1 MEITKAKFVRTLC
14 DNPHFFFGVYHA
26 RVNVFFDKYSK
37 IDSKEI
43 RDSLKYC
50 PPRIVK
56 SASNYQIVFTDDSRL
71 TLQSAEEH
79 YYFEFDITDIH
90 YLVQEI
96 EWYDDFDSKTY
107 YKCVIYCKTV

>member
-1 MEITKAKFVRTLC
+1 MEITKAKFVRNLC
-14 DNPHFFFGVYHA
+14 DNSYLFLGVYNA
-26 RVNVFFDKYSK
+26 KVKVFVDKYNK
-37 IDSKEI
+37 ISSKEI

-50 PPRIVK
+50 PPRTVK

-71 TLQSAEEH
+71 ALQSAEEH
-79 YYFEFDITDIH
+79 HYFEFDIADIH

-107 YKCVIYCKTV
+107 YKCVIYCKPM